1 MARLIFCF
9 LLAVWTAWSTSSA
22 ADPTALAAPVVAR
35 LINAAEKNVK
45 DAQGWADDLLDV
57 LKLHDLPASKENIC
71 AAIAIIDQES
81 SFVANPAV
89 AGLGKISE
97 AALRARMDKVPVLG
111 RVALHFLE
119 VTPSPDDNY
128 LARIRAARTERDL
141 DLVYR
146 NLVADAG
153 KQSGLGM
160 VINSGLL
167 NKQIDGRNEIDTIG
181 SMQVSVD
188 FALETA
194 KRRRWLPMSLDD
206 VYALRDELYT
216 RHGGMYYGV
225 LLLLGYETGYDRKLY
240 RFADFNAGRY
250 SSRNAAFQSQIT
262 ELSGTAL
269 AADGDLLLY
278 DKSGKVGSGVSNTEK
293 ALRAVLKNSSF
304 ELTDEDI
311 RKDLLRE
318 KDSDFVQTLTYSALR
333 ATYEQV
339 TRKRP
344 AFAMVPN
351 IALSSP
357 KIRSKMTTRIFAET
371 VDWRYQSCMARK

>member
-1 MARLIFCF
+1 M
-9 LLAVWTAWSTSSA
+9 SSA
-22 ADPTALAAPVVAR
+22 AEPPALTAPAVAK
-35 LINAAEKNVK
+35 LIAAAERNVK
-45 DAQGWADDLLDV
+45 DSRGWAADLLDV

-97 AALRARMDKVPVLG
+97 RALRAKMDKVPVLG
-111 RVALHFLE
+111 RLALRFLE
-119 VTPSPDDNY
+119 IKPSPADNY
-128 LARIRAARTERDL
+128 LARIRSARTERDL

-146 NLVADAG
+146 AMVTDAA
-153 KQSGLGM
+153 KQSGLGR

-167 NKQIDGRNEIDTIG
+167 NRQIDGRNEIDTIG

-194 KRRRWLPMSLDD
+194 KKHHWLPMSLDD

-250 SSRNAAFQSQIT
+250 SSRNAAFQSQIA
-262 ELSGTAL
+262 ELSGSGL
-269 AADGDLLLY
+269 ATDGDLLLY
-278 DKSGKVGSGVSNTEK
+278 DKSGKVGSGASNTEK
-293 ALRAVLKNSSF
+293 ALRAVLKTSNF

-318 KDSDFVQTLTYSALR
+318 KDSGFVQTLSYSALR
-333 ATYEQV
+333 ATYGQV

-344 AFAMVPN
+344 PFAMVPN

-357 KIRSKMTTRIFAET
+357 KIRSKMTTRIFAES
-371 VDWRYQSCMARK
+371 VDRRYQSCMARK

>member
-1 MARLIFCF
+1 MAGFFFCL
-9 LLAVWTAWSTSSA
+9 LLAIWSTCSVSNA
-22 ADPTALAAPVVAR
+22 AEAPALSTPGVAR
-35 LINAAEKNVK
+35 LITAAEKNVK
-45 DAQGWADDLLDV
+45 DSQGWAADLLDV

-71 AAIAIIDQES
+71 ASIAIIDQES
-81 SFVANPAV
+81 GFVADPAV

-97 AALRARMDKVPVLG
+97 AALRAKLDKVPVLG

-119 VTPSPDDNY
+119 ITPSTTDNY

-146 NLVADAG
+146 AMVADAG
-153 KQSGLGM
+153 KQTGLGL

-167 NKQIDGRNEIDTIG
+167 NRQIDGRNEIDTIG

-225 LLLLGYETGYDRKLY
+225 LLLLDYETGYDRKLY

-250 SSRNAAFQSQIT
+250 SSRNAALQSQIA
-262 ELSGTAL
+262 ELSGSDL

-278 DKSGKVGSGVSNTEK
+278 DKSGKVSGVVSNTEK
-293 ALRAVLKNSSF
+293 ALRAVLNSSSF

-318 KDSDFVQTLTYSALR
+318 KTNDFVKTLTYSALR
-333 ATYEQV
+333 TTYEQV
-339 TRKRP
+339 TKKRP

-371 VDWRYQSCMARK
+371 VDRRYQSCMARK